1 MSELFESVIAG
12 LDTPAIS
19 VGTMLVL
26 FTKACFGLRHF
37 VVSSQLKNPR
47 CPNKNAPVIGMNGRD
62 IVPPLNKRLFVL
74 LPKSEESKM
83 LDW

>member
-26 FTKACFGLRHF
+26 FTMAGLGLRHF
-37 VVSSQLKNPR
+37 VVSSQLKKPFE
-47 CPNKNAPVIGMNGRD
+47 V
-62 IVPPLNKRLFVL
+62 
-74 LPKSEESKM
+74 S
-83 LDW
+83 